1 MADLINIV
9 VCAEQTEFKVNIKN
23 KIDPEKLEIIG
34 YSEFNN
40 EAKTRILGY
49 APDVVI
55 FAAESADI
63 DDDFFGFIED
73 MELASLFYCVLAP
86 IVLSP
91 KDALNHLQFHDY
103 PICIR

>member
-9 VCAEQTEFKVNIKN
+9 VCAEQTEIKVNIKN

-49 APDVVI
+49 SPDVVI
-55 FAAESADI
+55 FATESENI
-63 DDDFFGFIED
+63 DEKFFDFIED
-73 MELASLFYCVLAP
+73 M
-86 IVLSP
+86 
-91 KDALNHLQFHDY
+91 
-103 PICIR
+103 

>member
-63 DDDFFGFIED
+63 DDDFFGFMKIWN
-73 MELASLFYCVLAP
+73 LRQTVA
-86 IVLSP
+86 
-91 KDALNHLQFHDY
+91 HLL
-103 PICIR
+103 